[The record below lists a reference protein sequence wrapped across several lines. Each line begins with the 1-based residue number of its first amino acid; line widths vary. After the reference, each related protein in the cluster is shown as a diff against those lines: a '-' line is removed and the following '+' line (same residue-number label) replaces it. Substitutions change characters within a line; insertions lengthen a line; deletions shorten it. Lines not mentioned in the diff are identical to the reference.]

1 MEKVKVDISTSTILK
16 IIGIILVI
24 WLIWKIQDIILILF
38 IVFIITAALSPTVD
52 WLSTKK
58 VPRIL
63 AVISIYL
70 LALLVLGGAG
80 YLIIPP
86 FVVQIKELIQN
97 MPEIIAKIAPSIS
110 LVQHYYQEQQSLI
123 SLFQK
128 PLEALSGQ
136 VTQLSIGIFSTAQG
150 FFIGL
155 GIALSI
161 FVMTFYLLLEEEG
174 LKHLIK
180 SFSPEQYREQIVD
193 VLQKVR
199 IKWGSW
205 VRGQLILCAIIGVV
219 YYLGLLALG
228 VPFALALA
236 VLAGILEIIPYV
248 GPIVAAIPTII
259 IAFFVSPWLALA
271 VAIFYIIV
279 QQLEGHILVPKI
291 MQKAVGISPVTIIIA
306 LLIGAKLAGVL
317 GLLLAVPI
325 CAGIIVLTSEW
336 KNSSNQNEKTV

>member
-1 MEKVKVDISTSTILK
+1 M
-16 IIGIILVI
+16 
-24 WLIWKIQDIILILF
+24 
-38 IVFIITAALSPTVD
+38 
-52 WLSTKK
+52 
-58 VPRIL
+58 
-63 AVISIYL
+63 
-70 LALLVLGGAG
+70 
-80 YLIIPP
+80 
-86 FVVQIKELIQN
+86 
-97 MPEIIAKIAPSIS
+97 
-110 LVQHYYQEQQSLI
+110 
-123 SLFQK
+123 
-128 PLEALSGQ
+128 
-136 VTQLSIGIFSTAQG
+136 
-150 FFIGL
+150 
-155 GIALSI
+155 
-161 FVMTFYLLLEEEG
+161 
-174 LKHLIK
+174 
-180 SFSPEQYREQIVD
+180 
-193 VLQKVR
+193 
-199 IKWGSW
+199 
-205 VRGQLILCAIIGVV
+205 V